1 MKTNA
6 IGQKRTFSFMAPGAG
21 DVLLA
26 GDFTRWLTKP
36 IRLHMDP
43 DGVWRATVSLAPG
56 TWQYRYF
63 VDGEWRDDPECKV
76 RVRNP
81 FGTVNDVI
89 KIRADTRAQAEPK
102 ATACSPG
109 SAVPYRLG
117 KPTEPRHLLK
127 Y

>member
-6 IGQKRTFSFMAPGAG
+6 IEQKRTFSFMAPGAG

-26 GDFTRWLTKP
+26 ADFTRWLTKP

-43 DGVWRATVSLAPG
+43 DGVWRVTVSLSPG

-89 KIRADTRAQAEPK
+89 QIGVAKGKEQAEVK
-102 ATACSPG
+102 AACNAER
-109 SAVPYRLG
+109 AVVGQLN
-117 KPTEPRHLLK
+117 KQTEPRHLLK